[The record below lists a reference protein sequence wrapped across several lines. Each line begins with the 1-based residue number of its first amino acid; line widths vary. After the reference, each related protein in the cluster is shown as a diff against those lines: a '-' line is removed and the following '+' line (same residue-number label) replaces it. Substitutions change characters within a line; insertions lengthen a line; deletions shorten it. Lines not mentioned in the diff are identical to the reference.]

1 MESEPKELQELK
13 RRLGEIRDLHRAAA
27 VLSWDQ
33 QTYMPPGGAAARAEQ
48 LATLQRTAHIWFT
61 SDEVG
66 QLLEALRAPAAE
78 WDYDS
83 DEASLVRVTLRDYE
97 KARRIPPALI
107 AELARVS
114 TLAYEAW
121 VKAKATADFALFL
134 PHLEKIVDLNV
145 QIAEA
150 LGYQERLYDA
160 LLDQYEPQM
169 KTAQVA
175 ALFDQL
181 KAELVPIVKD
191 IARQA
196 DPDDDALLRR
206 PMDVQKQWDFGL
218 AVLRDM
224 GFDFNRGR
232 QDRSVHPFTTAFSI
246 DDVRLTTRLDPNY
259 FPTALFGTIHEGGHG
274 LYEQGLAP
282 TLERTGLDDGASLG
296 IHESQSRLWENLIGR
311 SRAFWSHYF
320 PRLQQMFPEQMR
332 DVEFEPFYR
341 AINAVKPSFIRVE
354 ADEVTY
360 NLHIMLRFELENDM
374 LERRVRLRDLPE
386 AWNAK
391 MEEYLGIV
399 PPNDALGVLQDVHW
413 SGGMLGYFPT
423 YSLGNL
429 YSVQFFEKAKR
440 DISGLMDQIARGDFS
455 ELLKWLRQNIHRHGR
470 KYTPAELVLKVTG
483 NELAATDYIRYIKQ
497 KFGELYSL

>member
-1 MESEPKELQELK
+1 MKDEPKELQEL
-13 RRLGEIRDLHRAAA
+13 RHRLGEIRDLHRASA

-33 QTYMPPGGAAARAEQ
+33 QTYMPPGGAVARAEQ
-48 LATLQRTAHIWFT
+48 LATLQRTAHVWFI
-61 SDEVG
+61 SDEIG

-97 KARRIPPALI
+97 KARRIPPALV
-107 AELARVS
+107 AELARAS

-121 VKAKATADFALFL
+121 TKAKAAADFAIFL
-134 PHLEKIVDLNV
+134 PHLEKIVDLNI

-150 LGYQERLYDA
+150 LGYQDRLYDA
-160 LLDQYEPQM
+160 LLDQYEPDM

-175 ALFDQL
+175 TLFENL
-181 KAELVPIVKD
+181 KAELVPLVKT
-191 IARQA
+191 IASQTRLGN
-196 DPDDDALLRR
+196 DAILRR
-206 PMDVQKQWDFGL
+206 PMDIQKQWDFGL
-218 AVLRDM
+218 AILRDM

-232 QDRSVHPFTTAFSI
+232 QDKSVHPFTTAFSI

-274 LYEQGLAP
+274 LYEQGLAK

-311 SRAFWSHYF
+311 SQAFWYHYF
-320 PRLQQMFPEQMR
+320 PRLQQMFPEQMG
-332 DVEFEPFYR
+332 DVDFEDFYQ
-341 AINAVKPSFIRVE
+341 AINAVKPTFIRVE

-360 NLHIMLRFELENDM
+360 NLHIMIRFELENDM
-374 LERRVRLRDLPE
+374 LERRVHIRELPE

-429 YSVQFFEKAKR
+429 YSVQFFDQAKR
-440 DISGLMDQIARGDFS
+440 DISGLADQIATGHFS
-455 ELLKWLRQNIHRHGR
+455 ELLDWLRQNIHRHGR
-470 KYTPAELVLKVTG
+470 KYTPAELVARVTG
-483 NELAATDYIRYIKQ
+483 NELTAKNYIDYIKQ
-497 KFGELYSL
+497 KFGELYAL